1 MFKPIVFA
9 NAIQSMSFILH
20 TAERMNINLGDENA
34 EYNAYMFFQLLED
47 QTSNAYTLVEDVK
60 VTPELANIIAILW
73 RDSGVKEAY
82 EYANENHLSDCA
94 SYFLSNIR
102 RLASSGYVPSTQD
115 ILHTRVNTRGVVE
128 ASINPGKRF
137 FVITQPLRQIIF
149 CRSSFSSRT

>member
-60 VTPELANIIAILW
+60 VTPQLANIIAILW

-94 SYFLSNIR
+94 SYFLSNLMMGAAMR
-102 RLASSGYVPSTQD
+102 SKSSLGGRSADSGSLRYRLVVSIFGSFDWLSNFL
-115 ILHTRVNTRGVVE
+115 ILD
-128 ASINPGKRF
+128 
-137 FVITQPLRQIIF
+137 
-149 CRSSFSSRT
+149 